1 MSPAR
6 VNAVSAS
13 RHPRLATAPARAD
26 PRDQVLAFVRHY
38 PGVHVREVERR
49 LHLSSKLANYH
60 LAALEHDGLVERVQ
74 EKGYA
79 RFLPRV
85 TKPRWSP
92 RDIAFLC
99 LMRRAVAFRITLLL
113 LSRGEMTQ
121 GDLARTLDLAK
132 PSTTYHLHLLEDD
145 HVVSVE
151 PRGRE
156 RWYSLTD
163 PDRVR
168 GLLADFTPLREDL
181 DPFAKVWDDLFG

>member
-1 MSPAR
+1 MTEAR
-6 VNAVSAS
+6 N
-13 RHPRLATAPARAD
+13 H
-26 PRDQVLAFVRHY
+26 VLAFVRSY

-49 LHLSSKLANYH
+49 LNLSSKLANYH
-60 LAALEHDGLVERVQ
+60 LAALEHDGMLERIQ

-113 LSRGEMTQ
+113 LARGEMTQ

-145 HVVSVE
+145 DVVSAE
-151 PRGRE
+151 ARGRE
-156 RWYSLTD
+156 RWYSLAE

>member
-1 MSPAR
+1 MSDAR
-6 VNAVSAS
+6 
-13 RHPRLATAPARAD
+13 R
-26 PRDQVLAFVRHY
+26 QVLAFVRQY
-38 PGVHVREVERR
+38 PGVHVRELERR
-49 LHLSSKLANYH
+49 LRLSSKLATYH
-60 LAALEHDGLVERVQ
+60 LVALEHDGLVERVQ

-85 TKPRWSP
+85 TRPRWSA

-113 LSRGEMTQ
+113 LARGELTP
-121 GDLARTLDLAK
+121 GDLARALDLAK

-145 HVVSVE
+145 GVVAVE

-156 RWYSLTD
+156 RWCRLAD

-168 GLLADFTPLREDL
+168 GLLADFTPLPEDL

>member
-1 MSPAR
+1 MSPASGTR
-6 VNAVSAS
+6 
-13 RHPRLATAPARAD
+13 RTRPATTSARAE

-113 LSRGEMTQ
+113 LAKGEMTP
-121 GDLARTLDLAK
+121 GELARALDLAK

-145 HVVSVE
+145 HVVSVD

-156 RWYSLTD
+156 RWYSLAD

>member
-1 MSPAR
+1 M
-6 VNAVSAS
+6 SAS
-13 RHPRLATAPARAD
+13 QRKPHATARASGSPGDARPDA
-26 PRDQVLAFVRHY
+26 RTSVMAFVRDY

-49 LHLSSKLANYH
+49 LHLSSKLATYH

-113 LSRGEMTQ
+113 LAKGEMTQ
-121 GDLARTLDLAK
+121 GDLARSLDLAK

-145 HVVSVE
+145 HVVRVE

-156 RWYSLTD
+156 RWYSLVD
-163 PDRVR
+163 AGRVR